1 MSLDIEGCR
10 SQSLIEYIE
19 KVAEYLG
26 LNDDRYIDS
35 LIIVEFVKEC
45 DGFASG
51 YCYGDAELVNVE
63 IARND
68 ACGKIPLAQLKR
80 NIAHELIHAKQIVSG
95 RLVNKGFVI
104 RDDEWVYVWEWEGVE
119 FIDTPDS
126 EQPWQI
132 EAYALEKKVCN
143 NA

>member
-1 MSLDIEGCR
+1 MGLDIEGCR
-10 SQSLIEYIE
+10 SKSLIEYTE
-19 KVAEYLG
+19 RVARYLD
-26 LNDDRYIDS
+26 LDNERYLDS

-51 YCYGDAELVNVE
+51 YCYGDTELIQVE
-63 IARND
+63 IARKD
-68 ACGKIPLAQLKR
+68 ACGNIPIYQIKR
-80 NIAHELIHAKQIVSG
+80 NIAHEMIHAKQIVSG

-104 RDDEWVYVWEWEGVE
+104 RDDEWVYVWVWEGVE
-119 FIDTPDS
+119 FINTPDS

-132 EAYALEKKVCN
+132 EAYALEKEVYE